1 MDVSAGLLIVFVLA
15 VAGIALLTLGIRRL
29 WRRRLLTGGGLG
41 LSGTVLLLSALAMGL
56 AGAQLYTYHRLTM
69 ERPVAVLR
77 FSRIGPQHYRVLLT
91 QPGIAARHFDLYG
104 DQWELDARVLKWRGV
119 AVLLGMDTVYR
130 LERLSGRYQSVAR
143 ERSGP
148 RSVYPLATTSGPD
161 LWRLAERYR
170 GWIPWVDTVYG
181 SATYMPMADQAVYD
195 VRITTSGLI
204 ARPANTPAR
213 QALAAWR

>member
-1 MDVSAGLLIVFVLA
+1 MDVPAGVSIIIVLA
-15 VAGIALLTLGIRRL
+15 VAGVALLTLGMRRL
-29 WRRRLLTGGGLG
+29 WRRRLLTGSGLG
-41 LSGTVLLLSALAMGL
+41 LSGTALLLLALVMGL

-77 FSRIGPQHYRVLLT
+77 FDRIGPQHYQVLLT
-91 QPGIAARHFDLYG
+91 QPGVAGRHFDLYG
-104 DQWELDARVLKWRGV
+104 NQWQLDARVLKWRGM

-130 LERLSGRYQSVAR
+130 LERLSGRYRSVAR

-148 RSVYPLATTSGPD
+148 RSVYSLASASGPD

-181 SATYMPMADQAVYD
+181 SSTYMPMADQAVYD

-213 QALAAWR
+213 QALARWR